1 MWLRHYHQ
9 HHFPPTNPDPG
20 QIRNNS
26 KIFMACRSQRHIY
39 KQKIRTEIKRGRAG
53 LRGNS
58 RTGAQWYPG
67 LHGKKTSVP
76 KSHIQGTC
84 APRKPFPSEQFST
97 DLLPPSAACPM
108 LLLFM
113 QLNIFACTVFPGI
126 SKRQGWAGH
135 SGSAAGGRAT
145 LLFPGSPV
153 HQLPARTFTAWKRDF
168 PWKLAPNLI
177 ATGFFF
183 L

>member
-26 KIFMACRSQRHIY
+26 KIFMACRSQRRIY
-39 KQKIRTEIKRGRAG
+39 KQKIRTAEIKRGRAG
-53 LRGNS
+53 LRGSS
-58 RTGAQWYPG
+58 RIGAQWYPG

-113 QLNIFACTVFPGI
+113 QLNIFVCTVFPGI
-126 SKRQGWAGH
+126 SKSRAGQDTQDLQPV
-135 SGSAAGGRAT
+135 GGRRFCSQD
-145 LLFPGSPV
+145 LLCTSCLHAHSLLGREISPGNW
-153 HQLPARTFTAWKRDF
+153 HQ
-168 PWKLAPNLI
+168 I
-177 ATGFFF
+177 
-183 L
+183 